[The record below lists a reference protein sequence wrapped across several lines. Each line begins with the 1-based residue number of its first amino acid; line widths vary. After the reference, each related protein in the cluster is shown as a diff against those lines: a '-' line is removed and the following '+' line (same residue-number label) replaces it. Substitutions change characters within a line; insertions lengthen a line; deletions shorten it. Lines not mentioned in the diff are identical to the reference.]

1 MLCWPLYSAAPSSR
15 WLAASVPA
23 LAGVQF
29 GLVGAGLIE
38 NQTLVAGSSRSGR
51 AEELLRGP
59 LLYAVVH
66 VAVTLLCWRHSP
78 GGVLALSA
86 LCGGDGLAEVV
97 GRGCSSA
104 AARAPAGTSTRGDSW
119 RRRLLTALARPM
131 PHNSDKTVAGTLACW
146 LGGAAVGLPL
156 LLHFQRCGMFG
167 PAALGGWALVRGVL
181 LCSAVGA
188 VAESLPL
195 GADTDNATIVVAV
208 ALASRA
214 FFGY

>member
-1 MLCWPLYSAAPSSR
+1 M
-15 WLAASVPA
+15 
-23 LAGVQF
+23 
-29 GLVGAGLIE
+29 
-38 NQTLVAGSSRSGR
+38 
-51 AEELLRGP
+51 
-59 LLYAVVH
+59 VH

-119 RRRLLTALARPM
+119 RRRLLTALARPL

-167 PAALGGWALVRGVL
+167 PAALGGWALVHGVL

-214 FFGY
+214 YFEY